1 MAGHGGQNGPVSRRT
16 VPLTPRQ
23 RDILRLLC
31 EGKVNKEIARE
42 LDIGLGTVKQ
52 HMVALFKRLQV
63 RNRSMAVSQGMAL
76 LGPDASA
83 APPDPPDLPS
93 RIQEPDFTEDGILMR
108 RSCIVLSLAP
118 PTHAS
123 SEAMALLH
131 RTLAGLACDAGAL
144 FIPREEGAGD
154 LLFGIRRSS
163 EHDLL
168 AALQLAWTLQREVT
182 TGRLSVCQGLRAG
195 LNAGMAIV
203 SRERRGG
210 WSGEAVATP
219 VIVATRRLLQ
229 GLGDGKLR
237 LGAAAH
243 DALRVFG
250 LEDSLSIPDT
260 LPMDSIAHLFRVD
273 FGKARQMVGREA
285 EWRRIDAALS
295 TPDQGAVLRLEGETG
310 MGKSHLCRIAM
321 QRCLALGGC
330 GRYLRALPVAAFSP
344 LRDAATGEPIT
355 TDEAVQAL
363 IAPRT
368 ATPDLLVIDDFHLL
382 TSEVRF
388 WLAEE
393 ARRGAAQGRIILLA
407 GRRTGA
413 IEGATMTLPRLSS
426 GESNV
431 LLAGLESLEGSTLD
445 AARIPGIVQKAAG
458 VPLFALELARSAT
471 GEPTLPLLMTIAS
484 RLDGFNL
491 DWKLLQ
497 TLADGPATMDIEAL
511 GKVLGEAG
519 DQVVNSVAAAVRAG
533 VLMEAGPGQGVG
545 FRHPL
550 LRQVIALLQI

>member
-1 MAGHGGQNGPVSRRT
+1 MVGNGGQNQPVSRRT

-76 LGPDASA
+76 LESGS
-83 APPDPPDLPS
+83 PPENPELPS
-93 RIQEPDFTEDGILMR
+93 RIQGLDFTEDGILMR
-108 RSCIVLSLAP
+108 RSCIVLSLAL

-123 SEAMALLH
+123 VEAMTLLH
-131 RTLAGLACDAGAL
+131 RTLAGLACDASAL

-154 LLFGIRRSS
+154 LLLGIRRSS

-168 AALQLAWTLQREVT
+168 AALQLVWVLQRELT
-182 TGRLSVCQGLRAG
+182 TGSIAACQGLRAG

-229 GLGDGKLR
+229 NLGEGKLR
-237 LGAAAH
+237 LGVAAH
-243 DALRVFG
+243 EALRVFG
-250 LEDSLSIPDT
+250 LEGSPSVPDI
-260 LPMDSIAHLFRVD
+260 LPMDGIAHLFRVD
-273 FGKARQMVGREA
+273 FSQAQRRVGREV
-285 EWRRIDAALS
+285 EWRRMDTVLN

-310 MGKSHLCRIAM
+310 MGKSHFCRAAM
-321 QRCLALGGC
+321 MRCAALGGY

-344 LRDAATGEPIT
+344 LCDAATGESVT
-355 TDEAVQAL
+355 TDEAIQAL
-363 IAPRT
+363 IVRRT

-382 TSEVRF
+382 APEIRF
-388 WLAEE
+388 WLVEE
-393 ARRGAAQGRIILLA
+393 ARRGAVQGRIILLA
-407 GRRTGA
+407 GRRTGTA
-413 IEGATMTLPRLSS
+413 EGETITLPRLSPD
-426 GESNV
+426 GIRI
-431 LLAGLESLEGSTLD
+431 LLAGLESPEDLTLD
-445 AARIPGIVQKAAG
+445 AAKICRIVEKAAG

-497 TLADGPATMDIEAL
+497 ILADGPVTMAIEAL
-511 GKVLGEAG
+511 SKALGEAG

-533 VLMEAGPGQGVG
+533 VLMEAESGQGVG